1 MDLIISFIAFLF
13 NAIVAIFTNAWLFV
27 IVFLIIGIAAMFNKE
42 KGAGAVCI
50 ILALMVFINIV
61 S

>member
-50 ILALMVFINIV
+50 ILAIMV
-61 S
+61 